1 MKFVETTKK
10 PFNREL
16 AETLIPTL
24 MYIEVVMNLG
34 RILLLLVSI
43 KYLNIGKVYY
53 VYHMVYFM
61 VRNTYPDDFGD
72 YRLQFCLAW
81 GYVFYLS
88 FVTDFI
94 PGALLSVGGQVY
106 LTFLVEP
113 CIYGKQVLVGQFLI
127 RTVIQIIILILIHIF
142 LQLVGNIFIEAE
154 VLR

>member
-61 VRNTYPDDFGD
+61 VRNTYPDDFGE
-72 YRLQFCLAW
+72 
-81 GYVFYLS
+81 FYNTLM
-88 FVTDFI
+88 
-94 PGALLSVGGQVY
+94 GW
-106 LTFLVEP
+106 
-113 CIYGKQVLVGQFLI
+113 C
-127 RTVIQIIILILIHIF
+127 RT
-142 LQLVGNIFIEAE
+142 
-154 VLR
+154 